1 MSTSKKSASK
11 RPEKRGAKVTTK
23 KPSKAAKASKPKGR
37 TAVYDATK
45 DRAAA
50 ATKPSAPAPKT
61 KPAKGRPTSGAD
73 AYEHPTIDAPP
84 RGDDEGKKKPRAS
97 VGEAV
102 DVDWGTTEGPEAKTI
117 PGEAI
122 NGAHLARCIRFA
134 AKVAPK
140 KGGQI
145 VFTHTDKGTA
155 LVSGHDQRRVHT
167 GFLVEGAAMLA
178 DIAVPRA
185 DAVKLADA
193 LEGLDGPLVRIDAKG
208 CVLVHHGTAQPPLHF
223 NLGNAPITQAWEGP
237 SLEGRLAARVPLRI
251 PAAWQSVA
259 CRWPDAISQSFQSDD
274 GIEFLSISD
283 AETGTL
289 LARAALA
296 QEGRDL
302 FPEDQRQTE
311 IPGSRTAGAKPVVA
325 DTVGGT
331 VRVEVSGGATKVV
344 ATKPDD
350 TVSIT
355 SEAAP
360 AAPSAAPPKPALGV
374 ADPVSTWPTPG
385 RLPVVIEV
393 PDTIWDGLS
402 PDALAGLHEPLT
414 ASGPKVGWLSGEVGT
429 RSVTINPLHIGT
441 LVARLAALGLCLGS
455 RKQGT
460 FDGILAD
467 HWIAGIAS

>member
-1 MSTSKKSASK
+1 MKTTKKSAAK
-11 RPEKRGAKVTTK
+11 KPKTTRGAKSAKSTKSTTK
-23 KPSKAAKASKPKGR
+23 KLPRAWGAERLDAKPAKGR
-37 TAVYDATK
+37 TAVHDAT
-45 DRAAA
+45 AA
-50 ATKPSAPAPKT
+50 KKKAPAKT
-61 KPAKGRPTSGAD
+61 GAD
-73 AYEHPTIDAPP
+73 AYQSPTIDRPP
-84 RGDDEGKKKPRAS
+84 RGDDEGKRRGALKTEPL
-97 VGEAV
+97 
-102 DVDWGTTEGPEAKTI
+102 DIDWGTTEGPEAKTI

-122 NGAHLARCIRFA
+122 NGVHLARCIRFA
-134 AKVAPK
+134 VKVAPK

-145 VFTHTDKGTA
+145 VFTCTPQGTP

-167 GFLVEGAAMLA
+167 GFLVEGAAFLC

-193 LEGLDGPLVRIDAKG
+193 LDALDGPLVRIDAKG
-208 CVLVHHGTAQPPLHF
+208 GVLVHHGTAQPPLHF
-223 NLGNAPITQAWEGP
+223 NLGSAPITQAWEGP

-360 AAPSAAPPKPALGV
+360 PTAPKPALGV

-385 RLPVVIEV
+385 RLPVVVEV
-393 PDTIWDGLS
+393 PDTIWEGLS

-429 RSVTINPLHIGT
+429 RSVTINPLHVGA

-460 FDGILAD
+460 FDGIPAD